1 MNTQP
6 KSRGLRKSR
15 VGTVVSTAM
24 QKTVTV
30 AVDRF
35 VQHPLYKKTLRR
47 TSNLLAHDED
57 GTCRVGDRVL
67 IAETRPLS
75 ARKRWRVV
83 EVLVKA
89 R

>member
-1 MNTQP
+1 MSTQP

-15 VGTVVSTAM
+15 VGTVVGAAM

-47 TSNLLAHDED
+47 TSKFLAHDEQ
-57 GTCRVGDRVL
+57 GACKVGDRVL
-67 IAETRPLS
+67 IVETRPLS

-89 R
+89 S

>member
-1 MNTQP
+1 MTTQP
-6 KSRGLRKSR
+6 KNRGLRKSR

-24 QKTVTV
+24 QKTVKV

-35 VQHPLYKKTLRR
+35 VKHPVYKKTLRR
-47 TSNLLAHDED
+47 TSNFLAHDED

-83 EVLVKA
+83 EILVKA

>member
-1 MNTQP
+1 MNTEP

-35 VQHPLYKKTLRR
+35 VRHPLYKKTLRR
-47 TSNLLAHDED
+47 TSKLLAHDEE
-57 GTCRVGDRVL
+57 GACRLGDRVL

-75 ARKRWRVV
+75 ARKRWRIVQI
-83 EVLVKA
+83 LMKA